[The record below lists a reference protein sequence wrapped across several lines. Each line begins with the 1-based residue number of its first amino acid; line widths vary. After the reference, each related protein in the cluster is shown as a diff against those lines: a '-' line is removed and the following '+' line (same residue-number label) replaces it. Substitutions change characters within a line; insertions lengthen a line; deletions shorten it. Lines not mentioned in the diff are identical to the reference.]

1 MENKKIKIIVSVLAV
16 VTVIGTI
23 ALGVLSHKTRGNG
36 NMDEENEEGSP
47 KGEPNVEEIPPI
59 KEPGVVNK
67 PEEKPGLDVSE
78 MGRNPAPEVVDTE
91 IRIDTKEDE
100 DGAQ

>member
-23 ALGVLSHKTRGNG
+23 ALGVLSHKSRSNG
-36 NMDEENEEGSP
+36 NVDKGNKEESP
-47 KGEPNVEEIPPI
+47 NGEPNVEKIPSI

-67 PEEKPGLDVSE
+67 PEAKPGLDVSE

-91 IRIDTKEDE
+91 IRMDTKEE
-100 DGAQ
+100 ADGAQ

>member
-1 MENKKIKIIVSVLAV
+1 MENKKIKIVVSILAV
-16 VTVIGTI
+16 VTVIGTVV
-23 ALGVLSHKTRGNG
+23 LGVLSHKARDNG
-36 NMDEENEEGSP
+36 KTDEDNNAETPN
-47 KGEPNVEEIPPI
+47 GEPNVEEIPPI

-91 IRIDTKEDE
+91 IRIDTKEDA